1 MSTSTKHSS
10 FFLVLALIACCSV
23 LLSGCGQGLLSQPDP
38 GSGEEGAFDEIDL
51 SGSSGD
57 ADNGGEG
64 EDGSAE
70 ENVDDGPKPVMLSCP
85 AEPMNFNLELHH
97 TWDFSPNRDTKQ
109 FKIDGE
115 TAVLVFC
122 PLTIYKETVTMP
134 QCWFPVTNNGTI
146 NTDAGPCTINATG
159 GGYLEMVR
167 GKCKDGVVTITV
179 LETVDADAGLTGEND
194 CPKAVEPFF
203 AFYPAS
209 QNTLTYFI
217 AVGGETVTIQG
228 ERAVTADEMDISGA
242 YHYTKEWTLYTP
254 DLPLPE
260 SEE

>member
-1 MSTSTKHSS
+1 
-10 FFLVLALIACCSV
+10 
-23 LLSGCGQGLLSQPDP
+23 
-38 GSGEEGAFDEIDL
+38 
-51 SGSSGD
+51 
-57 ADNGGEG
+57 
-64 EDGSAE
+64 
-70 ENVDDGPKPVMLSCP
+70 
-85 AEPMNFNLELHH
+85 MNFNLALNH
-97 TWDFSPNRDTKQ
+97 TWDFSPNRDLEH
-109 FKIDGE
+109 FKIDGK

-122 PLTIYKETVTMP
+122 PLTIYREKVTMP
-134 QCWFPVTNNGTI
+134 QCWFPVTNNGEI
-146 NTDAGPCTINATG
+146 NTDAGPCKINATG

-179 LETVDADAGLTGEND
+179 LETVDADAGLTGETD

-209 QNTLTYFI
+209 QNTLTYMI
-217 AVGGETVTIQG
+217 AVGGETVTIKG
-228 ERAVTADEMDISGA
+228 ERVVKADEMDISGV